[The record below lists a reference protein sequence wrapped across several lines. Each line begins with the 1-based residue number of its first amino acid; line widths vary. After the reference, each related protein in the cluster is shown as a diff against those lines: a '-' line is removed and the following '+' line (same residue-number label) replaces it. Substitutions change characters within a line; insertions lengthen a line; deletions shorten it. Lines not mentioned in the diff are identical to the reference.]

1 MPNWIATTLRIK
13 GETAA
18 LEAVKKFVASDLRA
32 FDFDKIIPMPETF
45 KKYDTT
51 NYPNGERLQ
60 LGEHVGYRKDSPIVT
75 PELIDEYKAATR
87 QQAAQYGA
95 VGWYDWSCSYWGT
108 KWNASDSALAAST
121 DGDELV
127 YTFDT
132 AWSFAQPVVKA
143 LSEIFPEVVIEF
155 VYADEDAG
163 YNTGRGI
170 AQGGE
175 FTEFVQPDGG
185 SDEAMQLYFE
195 THPGSED
202 EYVRDENGNWRYYE
216 G

>member
-13 GETAA
+13 GEAAA
-18 LEAVKKFVASDLRA
+18 LEAVKNFVKSEHRA
-32 FDFDKIIPMPETF
+32 FDFDKIITMPETF

-51 NYPNGERLQ
+51 NHPNGESLHI
-60 LGEHVGYRKDSPIVT
+60 GEHVSYEKDQPIVT
-75 PELIDEYKAATR
+75 PELIEEYKAATR
-87 QQAAQYGA
+87 EQAEKYGV
-95 VGWYDWSCSYWGT
+95 VGWYDWSRRYWGT
-108 KWNASDSALAAST
+108 KWNACDTALAEAP
-121 DGDELV
+121 DELV

-132 AWSFAQPVVKA
+132 AWSFAEPVVKA

-163 YNTGRGI
+163 YNTGRGV

-175 FTEFVQPDGG
+175 FTEFVMPFGG

-195 THPGSED
+195 THPGRED
-202 EYVRDENGNWRYYE
+202 EWRRNDNGEWE
-216 G
+216 FIDS

>member
-13 GETAA
+13 GEAAA
-18 LEAVKKFVASDLRA
+18 LEAVKKFVASDGRA

-51 NYPNGERLQ
+51 NHPNGERLH
-60 LGEHVGYRKDSPIVT
+60 LGEHVGYEKDAPIVT
-75 PELIDEYKAATR
+75 PELIEEYKTATR
-87 QQAAQYGA
+87 QQAAQYGI
-95 VGWYDWSCSYWGT
+95 VGWYDWSCRYWGT
-108 KWNASDSALAAST
+108 KWNACDTALAAST

-143 LSEIFPEVVIEF
+143 LSEIFPEVTIEF

-163 YNTGRGI
+163 YNTGRGV

-175 FTEFVQPDGG
+175 FTEFVMPDGG

-202 EYVRDENGNWRYYE
+202 EYVRDENGNWKYYE
-216 G
+216 E